1 MKTNKKILFFLLG
14 ILSFSLIVFSGC
26 EEPPEPEKTYL
37 VRTGG
42 QVAGSG
48 YFETGVFISP
58 NGALV
63 PYLIE
68 DDRRTGTLSEVESLL
83 EQWNFNQSWIQS
95 VKNNLNRN
103 GSAFVFYTNTS
114 SYYRWIWITEN

>member
-1 MKTNKKILFFLLG
+1 MKKNILYLFGFIFLIFIIG
-14 ILSFSLIVFSGC
+14 GCSLD
-26 EEPPEPEKTYL
+26 EETIYL

-42 QVAGSG
+42 QAAGSG
-48 YFETGVFISP
+48 YFETGVYVSP

-68 DDRRTGTLSEVESLL
+68 DACETGTLSEVEELL
-83 EQWNFNQSWIQS
+83 GQLNFNQSWIQS
-95 VKNNLNRN
+95 VKNNLNRS
-103 GSAFVFYTNTS
+103 GSAFVFYVNTS

>member
-1 MKTNKKILFFLLG
+1 MKNKFIFGLLG
-14 ILSFSLIVFSGC
+14 ILFLSTMLFSGC
-26 EEPPEPEKTYL
+26 EEPEPEKTYL
-37 VRTGG
+37 VRTGAQAVG
-42 QVAGSG
+42 GG
-48 YFETGVFISP
+48 TFEKGVFVSP

-63 PYLIE
+63 PYLVE
-68 DDRRTGTLSEVESLL
+68 DGRDVGTLSEIESFLSQL
-83 EQWNFNQSWIQS
+83 NFDQSWIQS

>member
-1 MKTNKKILFFLLG
+1 MKTNKKNLLYLLG
-14 ILSFSLIVFSGC
+14 ILSFFIIGFSGC
-26 EEPPEPEKTYL
+26 KDTLSETIYL

-42 QVAGSG
+42 QSAGSG
-48 YFETGVFISP
+48 YFETGVFVSP
-58 NGALV
+58 NGGLV

-68 DDRRTGTLSEVESLL
+68 DGRSTGTLSEVESLL
-83 EQWNFNQSWIQS
+83 SQLNFNQSWIQS